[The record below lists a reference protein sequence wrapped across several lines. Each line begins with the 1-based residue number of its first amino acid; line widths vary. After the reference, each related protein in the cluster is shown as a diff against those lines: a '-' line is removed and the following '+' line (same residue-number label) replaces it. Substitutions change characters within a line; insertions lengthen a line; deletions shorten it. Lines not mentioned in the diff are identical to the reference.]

1 MRLNFLLLIDNRNG
15 KLNIP
20 RLRLVRMG
28 RDKIEI
34 DPQLLLDLSE
44 RGLTQRQIAE
54 ELGLS
59 IPTIATRIKDLQQ
72 EQGVL
77 LQYKALEGLHLTKL
91 RARILEQI
99 TPEKIESAD
108 LKDLVYAYKVLKG
121 AELTEDTGQV
131 KGLVAYLIQIE
142 KEQVA
147 LINPVTGD
155 MENCIDITPV
165 EKDENV

>member
-1 MRLNFLLLIDNRNG
+1 
-15 KLNIP
+15 
-20 RLRLVRMG
+20 MG

-121 AELTEDTGQV
+121 AEFTEDTGQV

-147 LINPVTGD
+147 LINPVIGD